1 MSSTD
6 LAVQEQHSSSRGQ
19 RVVNDF
25 SIQVATVNGSGSQT
39 ANLVLLRSILLMGVP
54 VSGKNMFPSNIAG
67 LPTWYTI
74 RASKRGYIGRK
85 KEVDFLVA
93 MNPETAKEDV
103 LTLDPGAAV
112 VYDAPLKLNELRSDL
127 VFYPVPFDKLVTP
140 VCPDAKLRRLV
151 RNMIYDGIL
160 AKLLGID
167 LALVE
172 KALGKQLGRKA
183 KAVTLNQGAL
193 KAGWEY
199 AESNFTKQDPFFLEP
214 MNETAGKILI
224 EGNAA
229 AAIGCMMAGVTVVAW
244 YPITP
249 SSSLCESLIG
259 YMKKYRVD
267 KATGKATFAIV
278 QAEDEIASLG
288 MVVGASWAGARAMT
302 ATAGPGI
309 SLMSEFAGLAY
320 YAEAPA
326 VIFDVQRVGPS
337 TGLPTRT
344 AQGDL
349 LMTAFLSHGD
359 TKHIMLLPSS
369 VEECYQMAQEA
380 FELAEQFQ
388 TPVFVMMDLDLGMNN
403 WMSDGFKYPTKGISR
418 GKLLTPEKLKE
429 LGEWG
434 RYKDV
439 DGDGI
444 PYRTVPGDGMPAYF
458 ARGSGHNARGQY
470 SERPDDY
477 VDNMDRLAR
486 KFETA
491 RQHVPRPIV
500 DRNPKAKIGVIAYG
514 TSQYATEE
522 SRDQLREEMTVETS
536 YYRVRAYPFT
546 SDLVEFIDAH
556 ERIYIIE
563 QNRDA
568 QLLQLM
574 KLDLTPDRV
583 RKLRSVLHYNGLP
596 IDARSITD
604 DVLAQEGYEVAKKT
618 TRPVEAGVSGMIGGE

>member
-1 MSSTD
+1 MSPSD
-6 LAVQEQHSSSRGQ
+6 LAVQEQQTSGKRQ
-19 RVVNDF
+19 KVVNDF

-39 ANLVLLRSILLMGVP
+39 ANLVLLRSVLLMGVP

-74 RASKRGYIGRK
+74 RASKRGYVGRK

-103 LTLDPGAAV
+103 LTLEPGAAV
-112 VYDAPLKLNELRSDL
+112 VYDEPLKLNALRNDL
-127 VFYPVPFDKLVTP
+127 VFYPVPFDKLVAP

-167 LALVE
+167 LALMD
-172 KALGKQLGRKA
+172 KALAKQLGKKA
-183 KAVTLNQGAL
+183 KAVALNSGAL
-193 KAGWEY
+193 KAGWDY
-199 AESNFTKQDPFFLEP
+199 AEANLPKQDPYYIEA
-214 MNETAGKILI
+214 MNATAGKILI

-259 YMKKYRVD
+259 YMKKYRID
-267 KATGKATFAIV
+267 KTTGKATFAIV

-288 MVVGASWAGARAMT
+288 MVIGASWAGARSMT

-320 YAEAPA
+320 YAETPA

-349 LMTAFLSHGD
+349 LQTAFLSHGD
-359 TKHIMLLPSS
+359 TKHIMIFPSS
-369 VEECYQMAQEA
+369 VEEAYTMAMEA
-380 FELAEQFQ
+380 FDLAELFQ

-403 WMSDGFKYPTKGISR
+403 WMADAFPYPTKPINR

-429 LGEWG
+429 LGGWG
-434 RYKDV
+434 RYQDV

-444 PYRTVPGDGMPAYF
+444 AYRTVPGDGMPAYF
-458 ARGSGHNARGQY
+458 TRGSGHNAKGQY

-477 VDNMDRLAR
+477 VENMDRLSR
-486 KFETA
+486 KFESA
-491 RQHVPRPIV
+491 RKHVPTPAIQS
-500 DRNPKAKIGVIAYG
+500 NPKAKLGFIAYG
-514 TSQYATEE
+514 TSDYATEE
-522 SRDQLREEMTVETS
+522 SRDQLREEMQLETS
-536 YYRVRAYPFT
+536 YFRLRGYPFT
-546 SDLVEFIDAH
+546 GDLAKFIDAH
-556 ERIYIIE
+556 ERVYVIE

-574 KLDLTPDRV
+574 KLDLSTDRQL
-583 RKLRSVLHYNGLP
+583 KLRSVLHYSGLP

-604 DVLAQEGYEVAKKT
+604 DVLAQEGFEVAKKT
-618 TRPVEAGVSGMIGGE
+618 AAKVSAGSAGGE

>member
-1 MSSTD
+1 MSPTD
-6 LAVQEQHSSSRGQ
+6 LAVQEQQASANRQ
-19 RVVNDF
+19 RIVNDF

-39 ANLVLLRSILLMGVP
+39 ANMVLLRSILLMGVP

-74 RASKRGYIGRK
+74 RASKRGYVGRK

-93 MNPETAKEDV
+93 MNPETAREDV
-103 LTLDPGAAV
+103 LTLEPGAAV
-112 VYDAPLKLNELRSDL
+112 VYDEPLKLNALRTDL
-127 VFYPVPFDKLVTP
+127 TFYPVPFDKLVAP

-160 AKLLGID
+160 ARLLGLD
-167 LALVE
+167 LKLME
-172 KALGKQLGRKA
+172 QALGKQLGKKA
-183 KAVTLNQGAL
+183 KAVILNAGAL
-193 KAGWEY
+193 KAGWDY
-199 AESNFTKQDPFFLEP
+199 AEANFTKQDPYYLEA

-224 EGNAA
+224 EGNSA

-249 SSSLCESLIG
+249 SSSLCESLIS

-267 KATGKATFAIV
+267 RETGKATFAIV

-288 MVVGASWAGARAMT
+288 MVIGASWAGARSMT

-309 SLMSEFAGLAY
+309 SLMGEFSGLAY
-320 YAEAPA
+320 YAETPA

-349 LMTAFLSHGD
+349 LQAAFLSHGD
-359 TKHIMLLPSS
+359 TKHIMIIPSS
-369 VEECYQMAQEA
+369 VEECYTMSQEA
-380 FELAEQFQ
+380 FDLAEQFQ

-403 WMSDGFKYPTKGISR
+403 WMSEPFTYPTKPINR
-418 GKLLTPEKLKE
+418 GKLLTPAKLKE

-434 RYKDV
+434 RYRDV

-444 PYRTVPGDGMPAYF
+444 AYRTIPGDGMPAYF
-458 ARGSGHNARGQY
+458 TRGSGHNAKGQY

-477 VDNMDRLAR
+477 VENMDRLAR

-491 RQHVPRPIV
+491 REYVPKPV
-500 DRNPKAKIGVIAYG
+500 VETVAGAKVGFIGFG
-514 TSQYATEE
+514 TSHWAIGE
-522 SRDQLREEMTVETS
+522 SRDQLRE
-536 YYRVRAYPFT
+536 
-546 SDLVEFIDAH
+546 
-556 ERIYIIE
+556 
-563 QNRDA
+563 
-568 QLLQLM
+568 
-574 KLDLTPDRV
+574 
-583 RKLRSVLHYNGLP
+583 
-596 IDARSITD
+596 
-604 DVLAQEGYEVAKKT
+604 
-618 TRPVEAGVSGMIGGE
+618 

>member
-1 MSSTD
+1 MLPTDVVSQEKSSPTG
-6 LAVQEQHSSSRGQ
+6 SK
-19 RVVNDF
+19 VVNDF

-93 MNPETAKEDV
+93 MNPETAREDV
-103 LTLDPGAAV
+103 MTLEAGAAV
-112 VYDAPLKLNELRSDL
+112 VYDEPLKLNTLRSDL
-127 VFYPVPFDKLVTP
+127 TFYPVPFDKLVTP

-167 LALVE
+167 MPLMEQALA
-172 KALGKQLGRKA
+172 KQLGRKA

-193 KAGWEY
+193 KAGWDY
-199 AESNFTKQDPFFLEP
+199 AEANLTKQDPFHIER

-259 YMKKYRVD
+259 YMRKYRID
-267 KATGKATFAIV
+267 KETGKATFAIV

-288 MVVGASWAGARAMT
+288 MVIGAGWAGARAMT

-309 SLMSEFAGLAY
+309 SLMSEFAGLGY
-320 YAEAPA
+320 YAETPA

-349 LMTAFLSHGD
+349 LSTAFLSHGD
-359 TKHIMLLPSS
+359 TRHVLLIPSS
-369 VEECYQMAQEA
+369 VEECY
-380 FELAEQFQ
+380 ELAMKAFDLAERFQ

-403 WMSDGFKYPTKGISR
+403 WMSDGFEYPSKPPDR
-418 GKLLTPEKLKE
+418 GKVLTPEILKRI
-429 LGEWG
+429 GEWG

-444 PYRTVPGDGMPAYF
+444 PYRTIPGDGMPAF
-458 ARGSGHNARGQY
+458 FTRGSGHNAKAQY

-477 VDNMDRLAR
+477 VENVDRLAR

-491 RQHVPRPIV
+491 RTFVPAPVV
-500 DRNPKAKIGVIAYG
+500 DLRKNARIGIIGYG
-514 TSQYATEE
+514 TSHWAISE
-522 SRDQLREEMTVETS
+522 SRDQLREETKVETS
-536 YYRVRAYPFT
+536 YLRLRAYPFAIEE
-546 SDLVEFIDAH
+546 LNRFIDRH
-556 ERIYIIE
+556 ERIYVVE
-563 QNRDA
+563 QNRDG
-568 QLLQLM
+568 QLLMLM
-574 KLDLTPDRV
+574 KLELTPERTA
-583 RKLRSVLHYNGLP
+583 KLRGVLHYNGLP

-604 DVLAQEGYEVAKKT
+604 DVLSQEGFEVVRRDA
-618 TRPVEAGVSGMIGGE
+618 PASNSSMIGGE

>member
-1 MSSTD
+1 MSPTD
-6 LAVQEQHSSSRGQ
+6 LAIREQRTSANKQ

-39 ANLVLLRSILLMGVP
+39 ANLVLLRSILLMGIP

-93 MNPETAKEDV
+93 MNPETAREDV

-112 VYDAPLKLNELRSDL
+112 VYDEPLKLNTLRSDL
-127 VFYPVPFDKLVTP
+127 TFYPVPFDKLVAP

-167 LALVE
+167 LALME
-172 KALGKQLGRKA
+172 KALSKQLGKKA
-183 KAVTLNQGAL
+183 KAVTLNAGAL
-193 KAGWEY
+193 KAGFEY
-199 AESNFTKQDPFFLEP
+199 AEANFTKQDPFFIER
-214 MNETAGKILI
+214 MNKTTGKILI

-249 SSSLCESLIG
+249 SSSLCESLIS
-259 YMKKYRVD
+259 YMKKYRTD
-267 KATGKATFAIV
+267 KETGKATFAIV

-288 MVVGASWAGARAMT
+288 MVIGASWAGARSMT

-349 LMTAFLSHGD
+349 LTTAFLSHGD
-359 TKHIMLLPSS
+359 TKHVMLMPSS
-369 VEECYQMAQEA
+369 VEESYEMAMES
-380 FELAEQFQ
+380 FDLAEQFQ

-403 WMSDGFKYPTKGISR
+403 WMSDGFKYPTKPINR
-418 GKLLTPEKLKE
+418 GKRLTPEVLQKI
-429 LGEWG
+429 GQWG

-444 PYRTVPGDGMPAYF
+444 PYRSIPGDGMPSYF
-458 ARGSGHNARGQY
+458 TRGSGHNAKAQY

-477 VDNMDRLAR
+477 VDNMDRLSR
-486 KFETA
+486 K
-491 RQHVPRPIV
+491 
-500 DRNPKAKIGVIAYG
+500 
-514 TSQYATEE
+514 
-522 SRDQLREEMTVETS
+522 
-536 YYRVRAYPFT
+536 
-546 SDLVEFIDAH
+546 
-556 ERIYIIE
+556 
-563 QNRDA
+563 
-568 QLLQLM
+568 
-574 KLDLTPDRV
+574 
-583 RKLRSVLHYNGLP
+583 
-596 IDARSITD
+596 
-604 DVLAQEGYEVAKKT
+604 
-618 TRPVEAGVSGMIGGE
+618 

>member
-1 MSSTD
+1 MSPTD
-6 LAVQEQHSSSRGQ
+6 VVSQEKTAAARIK
-19 RVVNDF
+19 VINDF

-74 RASKRGYIGRK
+74 RASKRGYNGRK

-103 LTLDPGAAV
+103 MTLEAGAAV
-112 VYDAPLKLNELRSDL
+112 VYDEPLKLNGLRSDL
-127 VFYPVPFDKLVTP
+127 TFYPVPFDKLVTP

-167 LALVE
+167 MAVMDQ
-172 KALGKQLGRKA
+172 ALGKQLGKKA

-193 KAGWEY
+193 KAGWDY
-199 AESNFTKQDPFFLEP
+199 AEATFTKQDPFHIEK

-224 EGNAA
+224 EGNSA

-259 YMKKYRVD
+259 YMRKYRMD
-267 KATGKATFAIV
+267 KTTGKATFAIV

-288 MVVGASWAGARAMT
+288 MVIGAGWAGARAMT

-320 YAEAPA
+320 YAESPA

-349 LMTAFLSHGD
+349 LSTAFLSHGD
-359 TKHIMLLPSS
+359 TKHILLIPSS
-369 VEECYQMAQEA
+369 VEECYELSMQA
-380 FELAEQFQ
+380 FDLTERLQ
-388 TPVFVMMDLDLGMNN
+388 TPIFVMMDLDLGMNN
-403 WMSDGFKYPTKGISR
+403 WMSNGFEYPTRPIDR
-418 GKLLTPEKLKE
+418 GKVLTAETLKK

-444 PYRTVPGDGMPAYF
+444 AYRTIPGDGMPAF
-458 ARGSGHNARGQY
+458 FTRGSGHNAKAQY

-477 VDNMDRLAR
+477 VDNVDRLSR

-491 RQHVPRPIV
+491 RNYVPAPII
-500 DRNPKAKIGVIAYG
+500 DERKDAKIGIIGYG
-514 TSQYATEE
+514 TSHWAIGE
-522 SRDQLREEMTVETS
+522 SRDQLREETKVETS
-536 YYRVRAYPFT
+536 YSVYAPIHSPT
-546 SDLVEFIDAH
+546 SLAHSSTPTIAFISSS
-556 ERIYIIE
+556 RIV
-563 QNRDA
+563 
-568 QLLQLM
+568 
-574 KLDLTPDRV
+574 T
-583 RKLRSVLHYNGLP
+583 RS
-596 IDARSITD
+596 SCC
-604 DVLAQEGYEVAKKT
+604 
-618 TRPVEAGVSGMIGGE
+618 

>member
-1 MSSTD
+1 MSLTD
-6 LAVQEQHSSSRGQ
+6 LAVQEQQSPGTAQ

-25 SIQVATVNGSGSQT
+25 SIQIATVNGSGSQT
-39 ANLVLLRSILLMGVP
+39 ANMVLLRSILLMGVP

-74 RASKRGYIGRK
+74 RASKRGYISRK
-85 KEVDFLVA
+85 KEVDFLIA

-112 VYDAPLKLNELRSDL
+112 IYDEPLKLNELRSDL
-127 VFYPVPFDKLVTP
+127 TFYPVPFDKLVGP

-151 RNMIYDGIL
+151 RNMIYDGVA
-160 AKLLGID
+160 AKILGID
-167 LALVE
+167 PALMD
-172 KALGKQLGRKA
+172 KALNKQLGKKA
-183 KAVTLNQGAL
+183 KAVVLNAGAL
-193 KAGWEY
+193 KAGWDY
-199 AESNFTKQDPFFLEP
+199 AEANLTKQDPYSLEP

-259 YMKKYRVD
+259 YMKKYRMD
-267 KATGKATFAIV
+267 KKTGKATFAIV

-288 MVVGASWAGARAMT
+288 MVIGASWAGARSMT
-302 ATAGPGI
+302 ATAGPGV
-309 SLMSEFAGLAY
+309 SLMSEFTGLAY
-320 YAEAPA
+320 YAETPA

-349 LMTAFLSHGD
+349 LSTAFLSHGD
-359 TKHIMLLPSS
+359 TKHVMLIPSS
-369 VEECYQMAQEA
+369 VEECYEMSMEA
-380 FELAEQFQ
+380 FDLAEQFQ
-388 TPVFVMMDLDLGMNN
+388 TPIFVMLDLDLGMNN
-403 WMSDGFKYPTKGISR
+403 WMSDGFKYPTRPIDR
-418 GKLLTPEKLKE
+418 GKVLTADVMKKI
-429 LGEWG
+429 GEWG

-444 PYRTVPGDGMPAYF
+444 PYRTVPGDGMPAF
-458 ARGSGHNARGQY
+458 FTRGSGHNAKAQY

-477 VDNMDRLAR
+477 VHNVDRLAR

-491 RQHVPRPIV
+491 RTHVPAPVV
-500 DRNPKAKIGVIAYG
+500 DTNSEAKIGFVGYG
-514 TSQYATEE
+514 TSHWAITE
-522 SRDQLREEMTVETS
+522 SRDQLREETDVKTS
-536 YYRVRAYPFT
+536 YFRLRAYPFT
-546 SDLVEFIDAH
+546 EELAAFIDAH
-556 ERIYIIE
+556 ERVYVIE
-563 QNRDA
+563 QNRDG

-574 KLDLTPDRV
+574 KLELTPERTS
-583 RKLRSVLHYNGLP
+583 KLRSVLHYSGLP
-596 IDARSITD
+596 IDARSVTD
-604 DVLAQEGYEVAKKT
+604 DVLAQEGFEVAKKT
-618 TRPVEAGVSGMIGGE
+618 AVRVSAGSAGGE

>member
-1 MSSTD
+1 MSPTD
-6 LAVQEQHSSSRGQ
+6 LAVQEQQTAHRSR
-19 RVVNDF
+19 RVANDF

-74 RASKRGYIGRK
+74 RASKRGYVARK

-93 MNPETAKEDV
+93 MNAETAKEDV

-112 VYDAPLKLNELRSDL
+112 VYDEPLKLNALRNDL
-127 VFYPVPFDKLVTP
+127 VFYPVPFDKLVAP

-151 RNMIYDGIL
+151 RNMIYDGVL
-160 AKLLGID
+160 SKMLGID
-167 LALVE
+167 MAHME
-172 KALGKQLGRKA
+172 KALNKQLGKKG
-183 KAVTLNQGAL
+183 KAVALNAGAL
-193 KAGWEY
+193 KAGWDY
-199 AESNFTKQDPFFLEP
+199 AEANFTKQDPFYIEP

-229 AAIGCMMAGVTVVAW
+229 AAIGCMLAGVTVVAW

-249 SSSLCESLIG
+249 SSSLCESLIA

-267 KATGKATFAIV
+267 KETGKATFAIV

-288 MVVGASWAGARAMT
+288 MVIGASWAGARSMT

-309 SLMSEFAGLAY
+309 SLMGEFAGLAY
-320 YAEAPA
+320 YAETPA

-349 LMTAFLSHGD
+349 LQAAFLSHGD
-359 TKHIMLLPSS
+359 TKHIMLIPSS
-369 VEECYQMAQEA
+369 VEECYSMAQDA
-380 FELAEQFQ
+380 FDLAEQFQ

-403 WMSDGFKYPTKGISR
+403 WMSDGFKYPDKPINR
-418 GKLLTPEKLKE
+418 GKLLTKDVLARI
-429 LGEWG
+429 GEWG

-444 PYRTVPGDGMPAYF
+444 PYRTVPGDGMPSYF
-458 ARGSGHNARGQY
+458 TRGSGHNAKGQY

-477 VDNMDRLAR
+477 VENMDRLLR

-491 RQHVPRPIV
+491 RKFVPKPVI
-500 DRNPKAKIGVIAYG
+500 DRNPKAKIGFVAYG
-514 TSQYATEE
+514 TSQYATQE
-522 SRDQLREEMTVETS
+522 SRDQLREETKVETS
-536 YYRVRAYPFT
+536 YFRLRGYPFNEE
-546 SDLVEFIDAH
+546 LAAFVDAH
-556 ERIYIIE
+556 ERIYVIE

-574 KLDLTPDRV
+574 KLELTPERCA
-583 RKLRSVLHYNGLP
+583 KLRSVLHYNGLP

-604 DVLAQEGYEVAKKT
+604 DVLAQEGFEVAKKT
-618 TRPVEAGVSGMIGGE
+618 VRSMSAGVAGGE

>member
-1 MSSTD
+1 MSPSD
-6 LAVQEQHSSSRGQ
+6 VAVQQQQSTAGKQ

-39 ANLVLLRSILLMGVP
+39 ANLVLLRSLLLMGIP
-54 VSGKNMFPSNIAG
+54 ASGKNMFPSNIAG

-74 RASKRGYIGRK
+74 RASKRGYIARK

-103 LTLDPGAAV
+103 LTLDAGAAV
-112 VYDAPLKLNELRSDL
+112 VYDEPLKLKDLRDDL
-127 VFYPVPFDKLVTP
+127 VFYPVPFDKLVAP

-167 LALVE
+167 LALME
-172 KALGKQLGRKA
+172 KALNKQLGKKA
-183 KAVTLNQGAL
+183 KAVALNTGAL

-199 AESNFTKQDPFFLEP
+199 AETHLTKHDPYALQP

-259 YMKKYRVD
+259 YMKKYRMD
-267 KATGKATFAIV
+267 KKTGKATFAIV

-288 MVVGASWAGARAMT
+288 MVIGASWAGARSMT

-309 SLMSEFAGLAY
+309 SLMSEFTGLAY
-320 YAEAPA
+320 YAETPA

-349 LMTAFLSHGD
+349 LSTAFLSHGD

-369 VEECYQMAQEA
+369 VEEAYEMAIES
-380 FELAEQFQ
+380 FDLAEQFQ

-403 WMSDGFKYPTKGISR
+403 WMSDGFKYPTKPINR
-418 GKLLTPEKLKE
+418 GKLLTQEKLNE
-429 LGEWG
+429 LGQWG

-444 PYRTVPGDGMPAYF
+444 PYRTIPGDGMPSYF
-458 ARGSGHNARGQY
+458 TRGSGHNAKAQY

-486 KFETA
+486 KFDTA
-491 RQHVPRPIV
+491 RKFVPKPIV
-500 DRNPKAKIGVIAYG
+500 DRVDGAKIGIIAYG
-514 TSQYATEE
+514 TTHWAITE
-522 SRDQLREEMTVETS
+522 SRDQLREETDVKTS
-536 YYRVRAYPFT
+536 YYRLRAYPFND
-546 SDLVEFIDAH
+546 SLVEFIDQH
-556 ERIYIIE
+556 ERVYVVE

-568 QLLQLM
+568 QLRQLM
-574 KLDLTPDRV
+574 KLELSPERCA
-583 RKLRSVLHYNGLP
+583 KLRSVLHYSGLP
-596 IDARSITD
+596 IDARSVSD
-604 DVLAQEGYEVAKKT
+604 DILSQEGFEVAKKT
-618 TRPVEAGVSGMIGGE
+618 IRVAEAGLAGMTGGE